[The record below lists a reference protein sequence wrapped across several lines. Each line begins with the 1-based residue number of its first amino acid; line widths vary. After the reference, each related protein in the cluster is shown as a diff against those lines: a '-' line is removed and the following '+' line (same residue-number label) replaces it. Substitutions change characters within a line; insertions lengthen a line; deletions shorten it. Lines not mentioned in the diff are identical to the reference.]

1 MHTTDSD
8 RSLRA
13 TTRPSRRSARLTF
26 ALAALVGA
34 ACTESIPPTPIAS
47 LRISPGADSFF
58 VGRTTSTAPFAVS
71 MLDANNTEIRD
82 GRAITYTSSAPD
94 VFAVDGRTGILTA
107 KAAGSGLYRA
117 SVAGRFIEATV
128 KVIHPVD
135 KVVLNTGDFSLSLG
149 SQPRQITVT
158 VLAPDG
164 SAISGRTM
172 NFSSSQPSVASVS
185 TTGLV
190 TALSEGTATIYVGVE
205 GKIVSVVVTVTREV
219 VASIQLNPP
228 VGQLMRI
235 GGQLQVTATPR
246 SAANLPLA
254 GRTVTWFTNNPTV
267 ATVTAQGLVAAVGV
281 GNATITA
288 ECEGKMATLQVAVT
302 LIPVGSVT
310 FTQVA
315 DTLIPNDQKQFN
327 PVVRDTAGN
336 VITSL
341 LGRAVAYTASNNLVV
356 STAAAAA
363 GVIVTAQ
370 TTVGSAMITATI
382 DNVSSTAPLSITVP
396 QVDQV
401 SIAPTQATVPVGGT
415 VSLTVTI
422 KDANGNSLVV
432 NRPII
437 GFASNAPAV
446 ATVPPS
452 GGQLVTVTARAAG
465 TATITAVVN
474 GFTASATITVP

>member
-8 RSLRA
+8 RSSPAVARA
-13 TTRPSRRSARLTF
+13 SRRLARLAF
-26 ALAALVGA
+26 AVAAVAGA

-47 LRISPGADSFF
+47 LRITPGADSFF
-58 VGRTTSTAPFAVS
+58 VGRTTASAPFAVT

-94 VFAVDGRTGILTA
+94 VFTVDSKTGVLTA

-117 SVAGRFIEATV
+117 TADGRFIEATV

-135 KVVLNTGDFSLSLG
+135 KVVLNTGDFSLTVG
-149 SQPRQITVT
+149 TTRQLVPT

-164 SAISGRTM
+164 SAISGRVL

-185 TTGLV
+185 TGGLV
-190 TALSEGTATIYVGVE
+190 TAIAEGTTTIYVGVE
-205 GKIVSVVVTVTREV
+205 GKLASAVVTVTREA

-228 VGQLMRI
+228 VAQLLRI
-235 GGQLQVTATPR
+235 GGQLQITASPR
-246 SAANLPLA
+246 NAANLPLA

-267 ATVTAQGLVAAVGV
+267 ATVTQQGLVSAVGV

-288 ECEGKMATLQVAVT
+288 ECEGRTATLQVTVT

-336 VITSL
+336 VIPSL
-341 LGRAVAYTASNNLVV
+341 LGRTVAYTASNNLVL
-356 STAAAAA
+356 STAAASA

-370 TTVGSAMITATI
+370 NTVGSATITATI
-382 DNVSSTAPLSITVP
+382 DNVSTTVPLTITVP

-401 SIAPTQATVPVGGT
+401 SISPSQATVQVGST
-415 VSLTVTI
+415 VQLTVTI
-422 KDANGNSLVV
+422 RDANGNSLVV

-437 GFASNAPAV
+437 GFASNATAV
-446 ATVPPS
+446 ATVPPT
-452 GGQLVTVTARAAG
+452 GGQVVTVTARAAG
-465 TATITAVVN
+465 TAIITASVN
-474 GFTASATITVP
+474 GFPASATITVP